1 MGVAKREIKIFA
13 APIVFMEV
21 RLLTAD
27 EISERYQIP
36 LKFLKNMKNG
46 DCAVL

>member
-13 APIVFMEV
+13 APIVFREV

-27 EISERYQIP
+27 EIVVRQI
-36 LKFLKNMKNG
+36 K
-46 DCAVL
+46 